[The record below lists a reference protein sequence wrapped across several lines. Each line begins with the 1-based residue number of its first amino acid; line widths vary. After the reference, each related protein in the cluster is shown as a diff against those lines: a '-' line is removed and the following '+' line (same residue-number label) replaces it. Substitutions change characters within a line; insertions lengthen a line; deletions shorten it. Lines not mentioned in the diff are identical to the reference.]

1 MRRLIPAAAAVLF
14 ASCAAERASE
24 PVDPAVHAQEIEQW
38 RADRLAKLTA
48 EDGWLT
54 LVGLYWIE
62 DGVSHVGSNPN
73 HEVVLPAKLPA
84 DVGTVTLA
92 SGKAHFSPAAGVD
105 LQETDLQPDSVP
117 GYPVLQLGTVRFYLI
132 ERGGR
137 YGIRVKDADSPA
149 RTNFAGLDYFPV
161 KDDWR
166 IEAKFVPSPHTVSF
180 DTEVGTKEIDPS
192 PGYAEF
198 EREGKR
204 YRLDGVLEEDGAN
217 ELFFVIKDATS
228 GKSTYAASRFFYTDM
243 PRDGKVV
250 LDFNKAYNP
259 PCVFTDFATCPL
271 PPPGNRLVAAVE
283 AGEKKYAL
291 GH

>member
-1 MRRLIPAAAAVLF
+1 MRRLIPAAAALLL

-24 PVDPAVHAQEIEQW
+24 PVDPAAHARQIEQW

-54 LVGLYWIE
+54 LVGLFWIE
-62 DGVSHVGSNPN
+62 EGVSHLGSNPN

-84 DVGTVTLA
+84 DVGTISLDH
-92 SGKAHFSPAAGVD
+92 GRAHFSPAPGVD
-105 LQETDLQPDSVP
+105 LQETDLKPDSERD
-117 GYPVLQLGTVRFYLI
+117 YPVLQLGTVRFYLI

-137 YGIRVKDADSPA
+137 YGVRVKDAESPA
-149 RTNFAGLDYFPV
+149 RTRFAGLDYFPV
-161 KDDWR
+161 SEDWR
-166 IEAKFVPSPHTVSF
+166 VEARFVPSPHSVTF
-180 DTEVGTKEIDPS
+180 DTEVGTKETDPS

-198 EREGKR
+198 ERGGKQ
-204 YRLDGVLEEDGAN
+204 YRLDGVFEEDGAD

-228 GKSTYAASRFFYTDM
+228 GKSTYAASRFFYTDL
-243 PRDGKVV
+243 PQDGRIV

-271 PPPGNRLVAAVE
+271 PPPGNRLLAAVE
-283 AGEKKYAL
+283 AGEKKYAG